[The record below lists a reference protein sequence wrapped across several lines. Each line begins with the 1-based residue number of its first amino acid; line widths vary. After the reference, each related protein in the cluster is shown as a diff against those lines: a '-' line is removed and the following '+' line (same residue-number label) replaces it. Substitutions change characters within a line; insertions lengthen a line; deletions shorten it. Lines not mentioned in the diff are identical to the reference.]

1 MLFIR
6 GLLMMAV
13 VVSLGACSTKDK
25 DADSVQVTDGGMA
38 AGPLDGTETYGTA
51 GADGVVPGTQQD
63 LVVNVGDR
71 VFFGYD
77 RYDVS
82 PEGQRVL
89 EMQAEW
95 LKRYPNNNVTIKG
108 HCDER
113 GTREYNLALGE
124 RRASAIKNYLVA
136 LGIPATRINTISY
149 GKEQPAVM
157 GSNEDAWAQNR
168 RGVTEVD

>member
-1 MLFIR
+1 MSVR
-6 GLLMMAV
+6 GLMMTAV
-13 VVSLGACSTKDK
+13 FVTALFPLAACTSDKDK
-25 DADSVQVTDGGMA
+25 NVDSIAVSDGSMT
-38 AGPLDGTETYGTA
+38 GTETYGQVA
-51 GADGVVPGTQQD
+51 GEGVAPGSQQD

-108 HCDER
+108 HADER
-113 GTREYNLALGE
+113 GTREYNLALGD
-124 RRASAIKNYLVA
+124 RRANAIKSYLAA
-136 LGIPATRINTISY
+136 LGVPSTRINTISY

-157 GSNEDAWAQNR
+157 GSGEDAWAQNR